1 MDPVRVAAA
10 ARAAAARARV
20 GEGRSC
26 HFLSQSQNIPLSVT
40 VVQLYMCDIKSKK
53 TDIFQYVFHKENIL
67 NVSHKENIL
76 NVSHILFLKFSM

>member
-26 HFLSQSQNIPLSVT
+26 HFLSRSQNIPLSVT

-53 TDIFQYVFHKENIL
+53 TVIFQYVF
-67 NVSHKENIL
+67 HKENIL